1 MHIFAKN
8 SDRYPL
14 NMQNNT
20 KIRQQAILEIIQAGP
35 VFSQDELATRL
46 KEAGIASTQATL
58 SRDLKALQIVK
69 GPTGGY
75 RLPQQKAV
83 PPSSLQG
90 ILSIEFAGQNAVIKT
105 QPGYAAA
112 VAARIDHRP
121 CAAIMGTLA
130 GDDTILLVLRLGFSP
145 EEVLENLK
153 PIIPDILEYL
163 I

>member
-1 MHIFAKN
+1 MRSLSVRRKA
-8 SDRYPL
+8 L
-14 NMQNNT
+14 LE
-20 KIRQQAILEIIQAGP
+20 ILEQNDLY
-35 VFSQDELATRL
+35 SQEQLQEQLRL
-46 KEAGIASTQATL
+46 RGIETTQATL

>member
-1 MHIFAKN
+1 MRSLSVRRKA
-8 SDRYPL
+8 L
-14 NMQNNT
+14 LE
-20 KIRQQAILEIIQAGP
+20 ILEQNDLY
-35 VFSQDELATRL
+35 SQEQLQEQLRL
-46 KEAGIASTQATL
+46 RGIETTQATL
-58 SRDLKALQIVK
+58 SRDLMALQIVK

-83 PPSSLQG
+83 PASSLQG

-121 CAAIMGTLA
+121 CATIMGTLA

-153 PIIPDILEYL
+153 TIIPDILEYL

>member
-1 MHIFAKN
+1 MRSLSVRRKA
-8 SDRYPL
+8 L
-14 NMQNNT
+14 LE
-20 KIRQQAILEIIQAGP
+20 ILEQNDLY
-35 VFSQDELATRL
+35 SQEQLQEQLHRR
-46 KEAGIASTQATL
+46 GIETTQATL

-75 RLPQQKAV
+75 RLPQQKVV
-83 PPSSLQG
+83 PASSLQG

>member
-1 MHIFAKN
+1 MRSLSVRRKA
-8 SDRYPL
+8 L
-14 NMQNNT
+14 LE
-20 KIRQQAILEIIQAGP
+20 ILEQNDLY
-35 VFSQDELATRL
+35 SQEQLQEQLRL
-46 KEAGIASTQATL
+46 RGIETTQATL

-83 PPSSLQG
+83 PASSLQG

-153 PIIPDILEYL
+153 TIIPDILEYL

>member
-1 MHIFAKN
+1 MR
-8 SDRYPL
+8 SL
-14 NMQNNT
+14 S
-20 KIRQQAILEIIQAGP
+20 IRRKALLEILEQNDLY
-35 VFSQDELATRL
+35 SQEQLQEQLHRR
-46 KEAGIASTQATL
+46 GIETTQATL

-83 PPSSLQG
+83 PASSLQE

-145 EEVLENLK
+145 EEVLENLT